1 MMLFEKGMK
10 KFILISALLF
20 TITGCGPSQKDKDI
34 AAAACSEILLSSEF
48 DADKRIKV
56 YDDSA
61 RKQIQVYNDA
71 RIQLGMRPT
80 SSQEEVLFV
89 DLVLRLSNFDSCMN
103 LFFPPPPPTRAEIK
117 AAEAAEAAEAAR
129 LKREEKA
136 RLIRQEKNMTE
147 DQRRLKK
154 KFEEVCVKKDGSE
167 TDIKNCEE

>member
-1 MMLFEKGMK
+1 MK
-10 KFILISALLF
+10 KLILISLAFILIS
-20 TITGCGPSQKDKDI
+20 CGPSQKDKDI

-56 YDDSA
+56 YDDTA

-89 DLVLRLSNFDSCMN
+89 EVILRLGNFDSCMN

-129 LKREEKA
+129 LKREAKA
-136 RLIRQEKNMTE
+136 RLIRQEKNRTE
-147 DQRRLKK
+147 DQRRVKR
-154 KFEEVCVKKDGSE
+154 KFEGVCVKKDGSE